1 MLAAQAMT
9 VVFGEVSYPVM
20 SMIKWQRTFYGMIA
34 SPLNIADV
42 VLAHLGFVLFRVGT
56 VCAVFTLV
64 MAPFGVFESWWGVL
78 LSFPVQL
85 LIGLAFAAP
94 LYAITAAMKDE
105 SGFSLIFRLG
115 MIPLFLFSGAF
126 FPISNLGPVM
136 EWVARLTPLW
146 QGVDLTRML
155 VLGTVDWSTA
165 ADPRRLPRGA
175 GGGRLPPRHPQADL
189 EAGRLMALLNQAI
202 GRSVGAELGVGEAT
216 GLLLYRNYLAYRSA
230 WWIFVTG
237 FLEPVFYLF
246 SIGIGVGQLV
256 TGFEFHGQTIP
267 YAEFVAPG
275 MLAAVGDE
283 RRAARLDVQLLL
295 QAEVQQALRPDAGHA
310 PDHERHRP
318 WRAELVAAARR
329 HLLRGLP
336 VGDGR
341 DGSGA
346 LLVGGAR
353 PAGGVC

>member
-1 MLAAQAMT
+1 MSTTDTTTGTTPSSAPRSPLAGAVRMADYWATVYRRTWKGSVISSFVTPLLYIVAMGVFLGGFIQGDPAKLEGAHSYLAFVAPGMLAAQAMT

-42 VLAHLGFVLFRVGT
+42 VLAHLGFVVFRVGT

-115 MIPLFLFSGAF
+115 MIPMFLFSGAF

-165 ADPRRLPRGA
+165 LI
-175 GGGRLPPRHPQADL
+175 H
-189 EAGRLMALLNQAI
+189 
-202 GRSVGAELGVGEAT
+202 VV
-216 GLLLYRNYLAYRSA
+216 YL
-230 WWIFVTG
+230 VVLT
-237 FLEPVFYLF
+237 
-246 SIGIGVGQLV
+246 
-256 TGFEFHGQTIP
+256 
-267 YAEFVAPG
+267 
-275 MLAAVGDE
+275 
-283 RRAARLDVQLLL
+283 
-295 QAEVQQALRPDAGHA
+295 
-310 PDHERHRP
+310 
-318 WRAELVAAARR
+318 
-329 HLLRGLP
+329 
-336 VGDGR
+336 
-341 DGSGA
+341 
-346 LLVGGAR
+346 LVGYRLAIR
-353 PAGGVC
+353 KLTSRLVD